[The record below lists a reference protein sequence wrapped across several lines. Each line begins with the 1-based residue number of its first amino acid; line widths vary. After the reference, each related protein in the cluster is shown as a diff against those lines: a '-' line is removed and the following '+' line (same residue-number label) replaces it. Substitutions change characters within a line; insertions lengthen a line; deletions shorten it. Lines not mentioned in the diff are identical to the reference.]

1 MNKTFTPQYIRIRND
16 IINRIN
22 NGDLKKDNRLPSERE
37 LAEQFGVSRITVVG
51 ALRDLEEQGV
61 IRKIRGSGSYI
72 NCSYVTEEEPGE
84 IFGAFF
90 GPAKIRIRHGILK
103 SPPHTLFILKT
114 LAALFRMENPDI
126 KVEVAEV
133 NPHGY
138 QGSEDPYLDL
148 IGAGTPPATGEFF
161 FHSDYS
167 ALNALYPL
175 ETLSGFEELISH
187 LTPGA
192 AMPTLDMTGEKHI
205 HAISLLMNVRQ
216 CIINLDFFEKAGIR
230 NLPEFLTY
238 EIIDEW
244 CEKLGKYAKKHPGTY
259 GISMPIP
266 TGWHN
271 VIGYFPYL
279 WGNAKEINPSAKS
292 FLNVLKQK
300 SFLEGL
306 QALQR
311 WYQIGSPAPLEDMDM
326 FLFGKIGMSLT
337 QIGLPWDVGT
347 ITKRYRYFR
356 YYPIP
361 SMYGTEPNP
370 SLLGG
375 FSVGIFKG
383 GIHNEDEL
391 AAAWKWLKFLF
402 QKRTQYPLSF
412 SYNVPTRKDAQSHLE
427 NLPGEINNVIFE
439 TIKTAHPQFDFKN
452 IRSVL
457 AFTGNELLQCFERKI
472 TPEECQ
478 KKILNF

>member
-1 MNKTFTPQYIRIRND
+1 
-16 IINRIN
+16 
-22 NGDLKKDNRLPSERE
+22 
-37 LAEQFGVSRITVVG
+37 
-51 ALRDLEEQGV
+51 
-61 IRKIRGSGSYI
+61 
-72 NCSYVTEEEPGE
+72 
-84 IFGAFF
+84 
-90 GPAKIRIRHGILK
+90 
-103 SPPHTLFILKT
+103 
-114 LAALFRMENPDI
+114 
-126 KVEVAEV
+126 
-133 NPHGY
+133 
-138 QGSEDPYLDL
+138 
-148 IGAGTPPATGEFF
+148 
-161 FHSDYS
+161 
-167 ALNALYPL
+167 
-175 ETLSGFEELISH
+175 
-187 LTPGA
+187 
-192 AMPTLDMTGEKHI
+192 
-205 HAISLLMNVRQ
+205 
-216 CIINLDFFEKAGIR
+216 
-230 NLPEFLTY
+230 
-238 EIIDEW
+238 
-244 CEKLGKYAKKHPGTY
+244 
-259 GISMPIP
+259 
-266 TGWHN
+266 
-271 VIGYFPYL
+271 
-279 WGNAKEINPSAKS
+279 
-292 FLNVLKQK
+292 
-300 SFLEGL
+300 
-306 QALQR
+306 
-311 WYQIGSPAPLEDMDM
+311 
-326 FLFGKIGMSLT
+326 MSLT

-478 KKILNF
+478 KKILNFCKTSVCFLK